1 MMGLRENLEQGRR
14 WNDCE
19 KRKLRDGNLAACK
32 SHDARAMA
40 VQAQSE
46 VWALR
51 RGDGEKWGGANE
63 TAQKRASDG
72 KRESSERGVGAATW
86 RGGVRR
92 RREGRYGMIEVAL
105 ALLVRRTAPDTTWGP
120 RSEAQM

>member
-14 WNDCE
+14 WNE
-19 KRKLRDGNLAACK
+19 KREKLRDGNLAACK

-63 TAQKRASDG
+63 TAQKRAGDG
-72 KRESSERGVGAATW
+72 KRESRVKYGRCDVAGRGQTE
-86 RGGVRR
+86 
-92 RREGRYGMIEVAL
+92 RREGEQYDSGRVSIISAEDSPRHYV
-105 ALLVRRTAPDTTWGP
+105 GP
-120 RSEAQM
+120 P